1 MTIAR
6 AALKGPA
13 TSIGSDRTMRFVMH
27 LAALAGLASATPAAV
42 ANERPDFS
50 IGAIADAQYAAE
62 PDSGQRLYHTAPAKL
77 AAAVADF
84 NRQKLAFVV
93 HLGDFI
99 DRDWESYDAFLP
111 VAAKLRHPW
120 HYVLG
125 NHEFAIDD
133 VHKPLVAGKLGM
145 PARYYSF
152 TSHNWLFIVT
162 DGTGLSSFGWP
173 AGSPEYTRSMAAH
186 AALYAEKPL
195 WDGGID
201 DEQLRW
207 IDAQLAEADRRGM
220 KAMLFSHFPLFPE
233 NPHNLWNAA
242 AVMAVIERH
251 RSAKVWLDGH
261 NHDGNYGEHA
271 GVHYLNLKAMLDTP
285 ETAYARLDFFADRVV
300 VRGFGRQPDYVLPLR
315 P

>member
-1 MTIAR
+1 M
-6 AALKGPA
+6 
-13 TSIGSDRTMRFVMH
+13 MRFLMQ
-27 LAALAGLASATPAAV
+27 LAALAGIASAAPAASV
-42 ANERPDFS
+42 SERPDFS
-50 IGAIADAQYAAE
+50 IGAITDAQYAAE

-77 AAAVADF
+77 AHAVADF
-84 NRQKLAFVV
+84 NRQELAFVV

-99 DRDWESYDAFLP
+99 DRDWASYDALLP

-133 VHKPLVAGKLGM
+133 AHKPLVAGKLGM
-145 PARYYSF
+145 PGRYYSF
-152 TSHNWLFIVT
+152 ASHNWLFIVT

-173 AGSPEYTRSMAAH
+173 AGSAEYARSMATH
-186 AALYAEKPL
+186 AAQYPEKPL

-201 DEQLRW
+201 DVQLRW
-207 IDAQLAEADRRGM
+207 IDAQLADADRRGM
-220 KAMLFSHFPLFPE
+220 KAMLFSHFPLYPE

-251 RSAKVWLDGH
+251 PSAKVWLDGH
-261 NHDGNYGEHA
+261 NHDGNYGVHA

-285 ETAYARLDFFADRVV
+285 ETAYARLDFFADRIV
-300 VRGFGRQPDYVLPLR
+300 VRGVGRQPDYVLPLR